1 MSRQTMQFCSAF
13 ITFTLN
19 FMTEITNFTSFLT
32 EVTLSSY
39 IFILWLNDEM
49 TFEKRLKYS
58 LIITIEI

>member
-1 MSRQTMQFCSAF
+1 
-13 ITFTLN
+13 
-19 FMTEITNFTSFLT
+19 MTEITNFTSFLT
-32 EVTLSSY
+32 ELTLSSY